1 MKWEFF
7 CQQTFKQQI
16 EILPRFTI
24 LYGGYPKVVAF
35 EFLWFVVGMMK
46 GIEGNDCKE
55 NYTEEAY
62 GGLPADNSISYSAEL
77 KMAYEPTNLLSKE
90 ALESISDG
98 KPLTVGVQ

>member
-35 EFLWFVVGMMK
+35 EFLWFVVGFMK
-46 GIEGNDCKE
+46 GIENNDCKE
-55 NYTEEAY
+55 HFTEE
-62 GGLPADNSISYSAEL
+62 SYVHCQDVHPVSETAGITE
-77 KMAYEPTNLLSKE
+77 
-90 ALESISDG
+90 G
-98 KPLTVGVQ
+98 R